1 MIRDVVVLLYFSM
14 NGNGNKMESRGN
26 RMQEKARSI
35 DRECVGGSVW
45 CILAYSTVG
54 QSVNTCIPIYIDWM
68 LAAEND
74 IDLNK

>member
-1 MIRDVVVLLYFSM
+1 
-14 NGNGNKMESRGN
+14 MEIKWNQEESERKRKQEASIENVWVGVRG
-26 RMQEKARSI
+26 
-35 DRECVGGSVW
+35 
-45 CILAYSTVG
+45 AYSTVG